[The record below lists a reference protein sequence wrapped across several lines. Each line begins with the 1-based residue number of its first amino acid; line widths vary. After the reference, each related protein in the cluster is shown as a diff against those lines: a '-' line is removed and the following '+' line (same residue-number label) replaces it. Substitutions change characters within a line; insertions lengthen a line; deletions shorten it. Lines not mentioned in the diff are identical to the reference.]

1 MCLDLVKLITAATRA
16 FSGAHF
22 IGSAKI
28 GAGMFAA
35 ESYTSRHFIAI
46 VTMAC
51 LCVLL
56 GGPSYAAGAE
66 SLIIA
71 GATYYEPGVSGPG
84 WAWTDA
90 DHLELKGYVGE
101 AIGAEGDLVLT
112 LAGQNSVTESH
123 APDADITLCGMEV
136 WGNLTLRGTG
146 TLTATGSQCGIH
158 VSQALVV
165 DGCTVIARADGAD
178 ITDEAVAGVIAGDM
192 AVRGCGRVFA
202 AGAGSG
208 AGVRAYGVYLQ
219 DLRLGDGA
227 AGCRLSADAS
237 WLDAAGAD
245 GGVACAGGA
254 LESARFVTP
263 VGGTFGASGVV
274 DAVGNVAL
282 RAVIEPEVA
291 TPPAGE
297 TDRGEVP
304 GDNAGSS
311 SANANPAV
319 GEPTTGPTANPALKP
334 AATTTKTSTTVTK
347 TTVAKVPKPKAATAT
362 TAALP
367 KTGDNNWIAASATL
381 FLLGT
386 VLLAAAYRCLGPV

>member
-1 MCLDLVKLITAATRA
+1 
-16 FSGAHF
+16 
-22 IGSAKI
+22 
-28 GAGMFAA
+28 MFAA
-35 ESYTSRHFIAI
+35 ESHTSCHHMAI
-46 VTMAC
+46 VAMAC

-71 GATYYEPGVSGPG
+71 GATYCEPGVSGPG

-90 DHLELKGYVGE
+90 DHLELNGYAGE
-101 AIGAEGDLVLT
+101 AIGAEGNLVLT

-123 APDADITLCGMEV
+123 ASDADITLCGMEV

-165 DGCTVIARADGAD
+165 DGCTVDARADGAD

-192 AVRGCGRVFA
+192 AVRGGGRVVA
-202 AGAGSG
+202 ASAGSG

-219 DLRLGDGA
+219 DAGLGDGA
-227 AGCRLSADAS
+227 AGCRLSVDAS

-245 GGVACAGGA
+245 GGVACTGGS
-254 LESARFVTP
+254 LVSARLVTP
-263 VGGTFGASGVV
+263 TDGVFGAGGVV
-274 DAVGNVAL
+274 DAAGVVA
-282 RAVIEPEVA
+282 AHVVIEPDVA
-291 TPPAGE
+291 TPPAEE
-297 TDRGEVP
+297 TDGVVVP
-304 GDNAGSS
+304 GHSVDKSPID
-311 SANANPAV
+311 ANPAA
-319 GEPTTGPTANPALKP
+319 GEPTTGSTENPALKP
-334 AATTTKTSTTVTK
+334 AATTTKT
-347 TTVAKVPKPKAATAT
+347 TVAKTVKPKPATAT
-362 TAALP
+362 TVAFP

-386 VLLAAAYRCLGPV
+386 VLLAAACRC

>member
-1 MCLDLVKLITAATRA
+1 
-16 FSGAHF
+16 
-22 IGSAKI
+22 
-28 GAGMFAA
+28 MFAA
-35 ESYTSRHFIAI
+35 ESYTSRHYIAI
-46 VTMAC
+46 VAMAC

-90 DHLELKGYVGE
+90 DHLELNGYAGE
-101 AIGAEGDLVLT
+101 AIGADGDLVLT

-165 DGCTVIARADGAD
+165 DGCTVDARADGAD
-178 ITDEAVAGVIAGDM
+178 ITDEAVAGVIAGNM
-192 AVRGCGRVFA
+192 AVRGDGRVVA
-202 AGAGSG
+202 EGTGSG
-208 AGVRAYGVYLQ
+208 TGVRAYGMYLQ
-219 DLRLGDGA
+219 DAGLGDGA
-227 AGCRLSADAS
+227 AGCRLSVDAS
-237 WLDAAGAD
+237 RLDAAGAD
-245 GGVACAGGA
+245 GGVACLGGS
-254 LESARFVTP
+254 LVSARFVAP

-274 DAVGNVAL
+274 DASGAVAPH
-282 RAVIEPEVA
+282 VVVEPDVA
-291 TPPAGE
+291 TPPTGE
-297 TDRGEVP
+297 TDGREVP
-304 GDNAGSS
+304 GDSVEKSPTDAS
-311 SANANPAV
+311 PAA

-334 AATTTKTSTTVTK
+334 AAATTKTTTTITK

-362 TAALP
+362 TVALP
-367 KTGDNNWIAASATL
+367 KTGDSNWIAASATL

-386 VLLAAAYRCLGPV
+386 VLLAAACRCQDPV

>member
-1 MCLDLVKLITAATRA
+1 MNTFGLTHALRDVRTN
-16 FSGAHF
+16 SV
-22 IGSAKI
+22 
-28 GAGMFAA
+28 
-35 ESYTSRHFIAI
+35 IAI
-46 VTMAC
+46 CLLIKRDCKMFTAMAC

-90 DHLELKGYVGE
+90 DHLELNGYAGE
-101 AIGAEGDLVLT
+101 AIGSDGDLVLT

-158 VSQALVV
+158 ASQALVV
-165 DGCTVIARADGAD
+165 DGCTVDARADGAD

-192 AVRGCGRVFA
+192 AVRGGGRVVA

-219 DLRLGDGA
+219 DAGIGA
-227 AGCRLSADAS
+227 GVAACRLSVDAS

-245 GGVACAGGA
+245 GGVACTGGSLMSARFVAPAGGAFSADGVVDAGGA
-254 LESARFVTP
+254 LAP
-263 VGGTFGASGVV
+263 HVV
-274 DAVGNVAL
+274 V
-282 RAVIEPEVA
+282 EPEGA

-297 TDRGEVP
+297 TGGRDVP
-304 GDNAGSS
+304 GGEAGEPSS
-311 SANANPAV
+311 DADPAA
-319 GEPTTGPTANPALKP
+319 GEPTTEPTANPSLKP
-334 AATTTKTSTTVTK
+334 AATTTKTTTTSKTTVTK
-347 TTVAKVPKPKAATAT
+347 TTISTSSRPKTATETTATLPKA
-362 TAALP
+362 
-367 KTGDNNWIAASATL
+367 GDNNWIAASLSL
-381 FLLGT
+381 FLLG
-386 VLLAAAYRCLGPV
+386 LALFGAAYRC

>member
-1 MCLDLVKLITAATRA
+1 
-16 FSGAHF
+16 
-22 IGSAKI
+22 
-28 GAGMFAA
+28 MFAA
-35 ESYTSRHFIAI
+35 KSYTSRHYIAI
-46 VTMAC
+46 VAMAC
-51 LCVLL
+51 LCVLF

-90 DHLELKGYVGE
+90 DHLELNGYAGE

-123 APDADITLCGMEV
+123 APDADITLCGMEA

-146 TLTATGSQCGIH
+146 TLTGTGSQCGIH

-165 DGCTVIARADGAD
+165 DGCTVNARADGAD

-192 AVRGCGRVFA
+192 AVRGGGRIVA
-202 AGAGSG
+202 SGAGSG

-219 DLRLGDGA
+219 DLGIGNGA
-227 AGCRLSADAS
+227 AGCQLSVDAS
-237 WLDAAGAD
+237 WLDATGAD
-245 GGVACAGGA
+245 GGVACLGGS
-254 LESARFVTP
+254 LVSARFVTP
-263 VGGTFGASGVV
+263 AGGVFGASGVV
-274 DAVGNVAL
+274 DAAGAVAPH
-282 RAVIEPEVA
+282 VVVEPDVA

-297 TDRGEVP
+297 TDGRDVP
-304 GDNAGSS
+304 GDSVDKSPAD
-311 SANANPAV
+311 ANPAA
-319 GEPTTGPTANPALKP
+319 GQPTTGPTANPALKP
-334 AATTTKTSTTVTK
+334 AATSPKTNITTKTTVTK
-347 TTVAKVPKPKAATAT
+347 TTVPTPSKPKAVTAA

-367 KTGDNNWIAASATL
+367 KTGDTNWIAASFTF

-386 VLLAAAYRCLGPV
+386 TLLAAAYRC

>member
-1 MCLDLVKLITAATRA
+1 
-16 FSGAHF
+16 
-22 IGSAKI
+22 
-28 GAGMFAA
+28 MFAA
-35 ESYTSRHFIAI
+35 ESHASRQHIAI
-46 VTMAC
+46 AALAC

-66 SLIIA
+66 SIIIA

-90 DHLELKGYVGE
+90 DHLELNGYAGE

-165 DGCTVIARADGAD
+165 DGCTVDARADGAD

-192 AVRGCGRVFA
+192 AVRGGGRVVA

-208 AGVRAYGVYLQ
+208 AGVYAYGVYLQ
-219 DLRLGDGA
+219 DAGLGVGT
-227 AGCRLSADAS
+227 AGCRLSVDAS
-237 WLDAAGAD
+237 WLDAVGAD
-245 GGVACAGGA
+245 GGVACTGGS
-254 LESARFVTP
+254 LVSARFVTP
-263 VGGTFGASGVV
+263 AGGAFGASSVV
-274 DAVGNVAL
+274 DASGAVAPH
-282 RAVIEPEVA
+282 VVVEPDVA
-291 TPPAGE
+291 TPSTGE
-297 TDRGEVP
+297 TDGGEVP
-304 GDNAGSS
+304 GDSTDKS
-311 SANANPAV
+311 PANATPAA

-334 AATTTKTSTTVTK
+334 AAATTKTKTTATK
-347 TTVAKVPKPKAATAT
+347 TTVAKTTKPKTAT
-362 TAALP
+362 TTTATLP
-367 KTGDNNWIAASATL
+367 KTGENCWIAASVAL
-381 FLLGT
+381 LLLGT
-386 VLLAAAYRCLGPV
+386 VLLVAVRRC

>member
-1 MCLDLVKLITAATRA
+1 
-16 FSGAHF
+16 
-22 IGSAKI
+22 
-28 GAGMFAA
+28 MFAA
-35 ESYTSRHFIAI
+35 ESYTSRHYIAI
-46 VTMAC
+46 VAMAC

-90 DHLELKGYVGE
+90 DHLELNGYAGE
-101 AIGAEGDLVLT
+101 AIGSDGDLVLT

-158 VSQALVV
+158 ASQALVV
-165 DGCTVIARADGAD
+165 DGCTVDARADGAD

-192 AVRGCGRVFA
+192 AVRGGGRVVA

-219 DLRLGDGA
+219 DAGLGAGA
-227 AGCRLSADAS
+227 AGYRLSVDAS

-245 GGVACAGGA
+245 GGVACTGGS
-254 LESARFVTP
+254 LVSARFVTP
-263 VGGTFGASGVV
+263 AGGAFGASGVV
-274 DAVGNVAL
+274 DASGAMAPHV
-282 RAVIEPEVA
+282 VIEPDVA
-291 TPPAGE
+291 TPPAGK
-297 TDRGEVP
+297 TDGCEVP
-304 GDNAGSS
+304 GDSVDKSPADG
-311 SANANPAV
+311 NPAA
-319 GEPTTGPTANPALKP
+319 GDPTTGSTANPALKP
-334 AATTTKTSTTVTK
+334 AATTTKTTTAVTM
-347 TTVAKVPKPKAATAT
+347 TTVAKASKPKTATAT
-362 TAALP
+362 AAMLP
-367 KTGDNNWIAASATL
+367 KAGDSNWITASVAL

-386 VLLAAAYRCLGPV
+386 LLMAAACRC

>member
-1 MCLDLVKLITAATRA
+1 
-16 FSGAHF
+16 
-22 IGSAKI
+22 
-28 GAGMFAA
+28 MFAA
-35 ESYTSRHFIAI
+35 ESHTSRHYIAI
-46 VTMAC
+46 VAMAC

-71 GATYYEPGVSGPG
+71 GETYCEPGVSGPG

-90 DHLELKGYVGE
+90 DHLELNGYAGE
-101 AIGAEGDLVLT
+101 AIGAEGNLVLT

-165 DGCTVIARADGAD
+165 DGCSVDARADGAD

-192 AVRGCGRVFA
+192 AVRGGGRVVA

-219 DLRLGDGA
+219 DLGLGNGA
-227 AGCRLSADAS
+227 ASCRLSVDAS
-237 WLDAAGAD
+237 WLDAAGTD
-245 GGVACAGGA
+245 GGVACLGRS
-254 LESARFVTP
+254 LVSARFVSP

-274 DAVGNVAL
+274 DASGAVAPH
-282 RAVIEPEVA
+282 VVVEPDVA
-291 TPPAGE
+291 TAPAGE
-297 TDRGEVP
+297 TDGVDVP
-304 GDNAGSS
+304 GDSVDKSPAD
-311 SANANPAV
+311 ANPAA
-319 GEPTTGPTANPALKP
+319 EKPTTGPTAKPALKP
-334 AATTTKTSTTVTK
+334 AATTTKTSTTSKTTVTK
-347 TTVAKVPKPKAATAT
+347 TTISTSSRPKTATETTATLPKA
-362 TAALP
+362 
-367 KTGDNNWIAASATL
+367 GNNNWIAASVML
-381 FLLGT
+381 FLLGA
-386 VLLAAAYRCLGPV
+386 VLLAAACRY

>member
-1 MCLDLVKLITAATRA
+1 
-16 FSGAHF
+16 
-22 IGSAKI
+22 
-28 GAGMFAA
+28 MFAA
-35 ESYTSRHFIAI
+35 ESYTSRHYIAI

-66 SLIIA
+66 SLIIE
-71 GATYYEPGVSGPG
+71 GATYYEPGASGPG

-90 DHLELKGYVGE
+90 DHLELNGYAGE

-165 DGCTVIARADGAD
+165 DGSSVDARADGAD

-192 AVRGCGRVFA
+192 AVRGGGRVIA

-219 DLRLGDGA
+219 DSGLGDGA
-227 AGCRLSADAS
+227 AGCRLSVDAS
-237 WLDAAGAD
+237 WLDAVGAD
-245 GGVACAGGA
+245 GGVACTGGSLVSAGFVTPAGGA
-254 LESARFVTP
+254 
-263 VGGTFGASGVV
+263 FGAGGVV
-274 DAVGNVAL
+274 DAAGVVA
-282 RAVIEPEVA
+282 AHVMIEPEGA
-291 TPPAGE
+291 TTPTGE

-304 GDNAGSS
+304 GDSAGKSPGD
-311 SANANPAV
+311 ANPAA
-319 GEPTTGPTANPALKP
+319 GDPTTEPTANPSLKP
-334 AATTTKTSTTVTK
+334 AATTTKTNITTKTTVTK
-347 TTVAKVPKPKAATAT
+347 TTVSTSSKPKTATAT

-367 KTGDNNWIAASATL
+367 KTADSNWIAASLTL
-381 FLLGT
+381 FILGT
-386 VLLAAAYRCLGPV
+386 VLLAAVYRC

>member
-1 MCLDLVKLITAATRA
+1 
-16 FSGAHF
+16 
-22 IGSAKI
+22 
-28 GAGMFAA
+28 MFAA
-35 ESYTSRHFIAI
+35 KSYTSRHYIAI
-46 VTMAC
+46 VAMAC

-90 DHLELKGYVGE
+90 DHLELNGYAGE

-146 TLTATGSQCGIH
+146 ALTATGSQCGIH
-158 VSQALVV
+158 ASQALVV
-165 DGCTVIARADGAD
+165 DGCTVDARANGAD

-192 AVRGCGRVFA
+192 AVRGGGRVVA

-208 AGVRAYGVYLQ
+208 AGMRAYGVYLQ
-219 DLRLGDGA
+219 DAGLGAGP
-227 AGCRLSADAS
+227 AGCRLSVDAS
-237 WLDAAGAD
+237 WLDATGAN
-245 GGVACAGGA
+245 GGVASTGGS
-254 LESARFVTP
+254 LVSARFVTP
-263 VGGTFGASGVV
+263 AGGAFGASGVV
-274 DAVGNVAL
+274 DAGDAL
-282 RAVIEPEVA
+282 APHVVVEPDVA

-297 TDRGEVP
+297 TDGRDVP
-304 GDNAGSS
+304 GDSVDKSS
-311 SANANPAV
+311 TDANPAA
-319 GEPTTGPTANPALKP
+319 GEPTTGPTANPTLKP
-334 AATTTKTSTTVTK
+334 AAAKNKTTTTVTK
-347 TTVAKVPKPKAATAT
+347 TTVSTSSRPKTATAT

-367 KTGDNNWIAASATL
+367 KTGDSNWIAASMTL

-386 VLLAAAYRCLGPV
+386 VLLATACRC